1 MFLSLSNNSNVSLKF
16 QGGDAMY
23 HETQEDNDSIPFY
36 DMALIKDSE
45 KFAFQKTRIKENLLM
60 KNQKFADMPIRV
72 ALPGNEKLQNFVLKS
87 ILTRYKGCVTFKKSR
102 LSLNKKCVIKKQKD
116 SLNKFVRNMNEY
128 QFKYMSYLSG
138 K

>member
-1 MFLSLSNNSNVSLKF
+1 MFLPLSNNLNVSLKF
-16 QGGDAMY
+16 QDGDAMY

-60 KNQKFADMPIRV
+60 KNQKLADMPIRV

-128 QFKYMSYLSG
+128 QFKYMS
-138 K
+138 

>member
-1 MFLSLSNNSNVSLKF
+1 
-16 QGGDAMY
+16 MY